1 MSYAYTKLHIQN
13 KVKKVMPNVSLI
25 IISALI
31 IEGMASVYLASK
43 IFHVAKKVS
52 NLDENKDNLIVHIAS
67 VLDGHSR
74 ATERQ
79 TKATDDLVAIM
90 RDVKQVLHDKNGQ

>member
-1 MSYAYTKLHIQN
+1 MTTFILT
-13 KVKKVMPNVSLI
+13 
-25 IISALI
+25 ALI
-31 IEGMASVYLASK
+31 IEALASLYLAMVVIKLRLRVSK
-43 IFHVAKKVS
+43 
-52 NLDENKDNLIVHIAS
+52 LDESKDNLVIHIAS

-79 TKATDDLVAIM
+79 TKATDDLVGIM